1 VSGGGEAPTVLL
13 FDGSANPGG
22 SIAALLGGV
31 REALA
36 AEGVETEQVRLE
48 RNRFTGC
55 YMCGECGHRRD
66 LSCARP
72 PADGL
77 RRCAR
82 KLLAADGVV
91 IGSPA
96 YGAGVSPA
104 TQRLMAHLEQR
115 RSARMEQS
123 LAGKVAAAVVDVRNA
138 RSPRSL
144 AVLTEWFRAN
154 DMVVV
159 GQGRGTPGAGRTS
172 AGHATTCQAR
182 DDADAAMAGLGRALA
197 LTLKRLRA

>member
-1 VSGGGEAPTVLL
+1 MSGGEPPKVLL

-22 SIAALLGGV
+22 SIAVLLDRV
-31 REALA
+31 RQALA
-36 AEGVETEQVRLE
+36 AEGVETELVRLE
-48 RNRFTGC
+48 RNRSTGC
-55 YMCGECGHRRD
+55 HMCGECGHRRD

-72 PADGL
+72 PVDGL

-115 RSARMEQS
+115 RQLRGEQA

-138 RSPRSL
+138 RSRHSL
-144 AVLTEWFRAN
+144 AVLTQWFCAN
-154 DMVVV
+154 EMVVV
-159 GQGRGTPGAGRTS
+159 GQAAGTPGTGRPDS
-172 AGHATTCQAR
+172 GQA
-182 DDADAAMAGLGRALA
+182 DDAALAAVASLGRAMA
-197 LTLKRLRA
+197 QTLERLRA

>member
-1 VSGGGEAPTVLL
+1 MSGGEPPKVLL

-22 SIAALLGGV
+22 SIAVLLERV
-31 REALA
+31 REALV
-36 AEGVETEQVRLE
+36 AEDVEAELVRLE
-48 RNRFTGC
+48 RNRSTGC
-55 YMCGECGHRRD
+55 HMCGECGHRRD

-72 PADGL
+72 PVDGL

-115 RSARMEQS
+115 RRVHGEQP

-138 RSPRSL
+138 RAQHSL
-144 AVLTEWFRAN
+144 AVLTQWFRAN
-154 DMVVV
+154 DMIVV
-159 GQGRGTPGAGRTS
+159 GQAGGARREGRPTAGPAS
-172 AGHATTCQAR
+172 E
-182 DDADAAMAGLGRALA
+182 DASAAMAALGRAVA
-197 LTLKRLRA
+197 LTLKRLRV

>member
-1 VSGGGEAPTVLL
+1 VSGGEPPKVLL

-22 SIAALLGGV
+22 SIAALLECV
-31 REALA
+31 REAVA
-36 AEGVETEQVRLE
+36 AEGVGTESVRVE
-48 RNRFTGC
+48 RNRSTGC
-55 YMCGECGHRRD
+55 FMCGECGHKRD
-66 LSCARP
+66 LGCARP

-82 KLLAADGVV
+82 RLLAADGVV

-115 RSARMEQS
+115 RQLHGAQV

-138 RSPRSL
+138 RSQHSL

-154 DMVVV
+154 GMVVV
-159 GQGRGTPGAGRTS
+159 GQAGGTSGEGRVNTGRPG
-172 AGHATTCQAR
+172 
-182 DDADAAMAGLGRALA
+182 DDAAAAMAGLGRAVA

>member
-1 VSGGGEAPTVLL
+1 MSGGLEPPRVLL
-13 FDGSANPGG
+13 FDGSANPGS
-22 SIAALLGGV
+22 SIAPLLERV

-36 AEGVETEQVRLE
+36 AEGLEAELARLE

-55 YMCGECGHRRD
+55 TMCGECGHRRD
-66 LSCARP
+66 LGCARP

-91 IGSPA
+91 IGTPA

-115 RSARMEQS
+115 RQVHGEQP

-138 RSPRSL
+138 RSQHSL
-144 AVLTEWFRAN
+144 AVLTQWFRAN
-154 DMVVV
+154 GMVVV
-159 GQGRGTPGAGRTS
+159 DEAGVTRREDRAATGRA
-172 AGHATTCQAR
+172 A
-182 DDADAAMAGLGRALA
+182 DEADAAMARVGRAVA
-197 LTLKRLRA
+197 STLRRLRA

>member
-1 VSGGGEAPTVLL
+1 VSSGGEPPKVLL

-22 SIAALLGGV
+22 SIAVLLACVRKALV
-31 REALA
+31 S
-36 AEGVETEQVRLE
+36 EGVEAELVRLE
-48 RNRFTGC
+48 RNRWTGC
-55 YMCGECGHRRD
+55 TMCGECGHRRD

-72 PADGL
+72 PVDGL

-82 KLLAADGVV
+82 MLLAADGVV

-104 TQRLMAHLEQR
+104 MQRLMAHLEQR
-115 RSARMEQS
+115 RQVHGGQP

-138 RSPRSL
+138 RAQHSL

-154 DMVVV
+154 DMIVV
-159 GQGRGTPGAGRTS
+159 GPPAGTLGAGGPA
-172 AGHATTCQAR
+172 AGQA
-182 DDADAAMAGLGRALA
+182 DGEAAASVAGLGRSVA

>member
-1 VSGGGEAPTVLL
+1 VSGGGDPPTVLL

-22 SIAALLGGV
+22 SIAALLERV

-36 AEGVETEQVRLE
+36 AEGLETEQVRLE

-115 RSARMEQS
+115 RPAHGEQP

-138 RSPRSL
+138 RSLHSL
-144 AVLTEWFRAN
+144 AVLTGWFLAN

-159 GQGRGTPGAGRTS
+159 GPTPGAGPTT
-172 AGHATTCQAR
+172 AGHAGA
-182 DDADAAMAGLGRALA
+182 DADTTMAGLGRALA
-197 LTLKRLRA
+197 LTLKRMKE

>member
-1 VSGGGEAPTVLL
+1 VSGGEPPKVLL

-22 SIAALLGGV
+22 SIAALLECV
-31 REALA
+31 REALV
-36 AEGVETEQVRLE
+36 AEGIATELVRLE
-48 RNRFTGC
+48 RNRATGC

-72 PADGL
+72 PVDGL

-104 TQRLMAHLEQR
+104 TQRLMAHLER
-115 RSARMEQS
+115 RRRLHGEQP
-123 LAGKVAAAVVDVRNA
+123 LAGKVAAAVVDARNA
-138 RSPRSL
+138 RAQHSL
-144 AVLTEWFRAN
+144 AVLTEWFVAN

-159 GQGRGTPGAGRTS
+159 GPPAGTLGAGGPA
-172 AGHATTCQAR
+172 AGR
-182 DDADAAMAGLGRALA
+182 ADGEAAAAVAGLGRAVALA
-197 LTLKRLRA
+197 LERLRA

>member
-1 VSGGGEAPTVLL
+1 MSGGGALPKVLL

-22 SIAALLGGV
+22 SIAALLERV
-31 REALA
+31 REALG
-36 AEGVETEQVRLE
+36 AEGVEAELVRLE

-55 YMCGECGHRRD
+55 TMCGECGHRRD
-66 LSCARP
+66 LGCARP
-72 PADGL
+72 PVDGL

-115 RSARMEQS
+115 RQAHGGQP
-123 LAGKVAAAVVDVRNA
+123 LAGKVAAAVVDVRSA
-138 RSPRSL
+138 RAQHSL
-144 AVLTEWFRAN
+144 AVLTQWFHAN
-154 DMVVV
+154 EMIVV
-159 GQGRGTPGAGRTS
+159 GQAGGTRRDCRPTAGQAS
-172 AGHATTCQAR
+172 EDAG
-182 DDADAAMAGLGRALA
+182 AAMAALGRAVA
-197 LTLKRLRA
+197 LTLARLRV

>member
-1 VSGGGEAPTVLL
+1 VSGGEPPQVLL

-22 SIAALLGGV
+22 SIAALLG
-31 REALA
+31 RLRAALV
-36 AEGVETEQVRLE
+36 AEGVAAEVVRLE
-48 RNRFTGC
+48 RNRWTGC
-55 YMCGECGHRRD
+55 TMCGECGHRRD

-72 PADGL
+72 PVDGL

-104 TQRLMAHLEQR
+104 TQRLMAHLER
-115 RSARMEQS
+115 RRQVHGGQP

-138 RSPRSL
+138 RSQHSL
-144 AVLTEWFRAN
+144 AVLGAWFRAN
-154 DMVVV
+154 DMIVA
-159 GQGRGTPGAGRTS
+159 GQAGGTRGEGRPAAG
-172 AGHATTCQAR
+172 QAS
-182 DDADAAMAGLGRALA
+182 DDAGAAMAALGRSLA
-197 LTLKRLRA
+197 LTLRERFEV